1 VHSFFARDSSASA
14 GSNDGPGLATSTK
27 ARGADDRSRNS
38 TNPHSARLGVSFTEG
53 HEAVV
58 TPDQSHDRASD
69 RRGGYV
75 WAGVRRSATLY
86 GFMRSKSVR
95 LIRLRRS
102 PFGELPSPPP
112 PDRGD
117 SPDQFSAAI
126 KTQRGA

>member
-1 VHSFFARDSSASA
+1 MGSEGCTLFLPA

-58 TPDQSHDRASD
+58 MPDQSHDRASD

-102 PFGELPSPPP
+102 FGELPSPPP